1 MTQTNT
7 PRIALIAAM
16 GRNHVIGRD
25 NQLPWH
31 LPEDLKY
38 FRSMTWGKPIVMG
51 RKTFDSLGRPLP
63 GRTNI
68 VITRQSGLQLPG
80 ASVQGSV
87 DAALEQAG
95 RQALL
100 DGVDEIM
107 VIGGENLYRQM
118 LDRADRLYLTLVD
131 AEPEGDAWFPAVDG
145 AQWALVDE
153 RVVAGGADYPAHRYQ
168 VLDRVRG

>member
-1 MTQTNT
+1 MQANL

-16 GRNHVIGRD
+16 GLNHVIGRD

-68 VITRQSGLQLPG
+68 VITGQRGLQLPG

-87 DAALEQAG
+87 DAALAQAG

-107 VIGGENLYRQM
+107 VIGGETLYRQT
-118 LDRADRLYLTLVD
+118 LERADRLYLTLVE
-131 AEPEGDAWFPAVDG
+131 AEPAGDAWFPAVDA
-145 AQWALVDE
+145 AQWQLVEE
-153 RVVAGGADYPAHRYQ
+153 RSVPGAADYPAHRYQ
-168 VLDRVRG
+168 VLDRIRG